1 MKRKIWDYFELDERQ
16 KKKKER
22 KYPHHMPICGLLLKQ
37 VLGRLVAL
45 NACVGKGYRLMTSA
59 PPQATRRRKANE
71 TQSRWKKGNYKDQS
85 RNQWNREEEM
95 NGEKYMKSKSCPLMN
110 KVDKISSEAYHK
122 RQRGIKERNREE
134 RGEREWDGR

>member
-1 MKRKIWDYFELDERQ
+1 
-16 KKKKER
+16 
-22 KYPHHMPICGLLLKQ
+22 
-37 VLGRLVAL
+37 
-45 NACVGKGYRLMTSA
+45 
-59 PPQATRRRKANE
+59 
-71 TQSRWKKGNYKDQS
+71 
-85 RNQWNREEEM
+85 M